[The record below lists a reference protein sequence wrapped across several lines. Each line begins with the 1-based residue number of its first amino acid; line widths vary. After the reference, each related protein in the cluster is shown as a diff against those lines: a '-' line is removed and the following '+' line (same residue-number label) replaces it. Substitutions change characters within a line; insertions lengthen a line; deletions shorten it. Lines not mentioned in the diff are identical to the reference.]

1 MIERVA
7 LALEATWCDRNDT
20 QASGFVSELTRHN
33 RMIEARAAIEAVAN
47 ELDEG
52 AEGRAAMVVR
62 AALK

>member
-1 MIERVA
+1 
-7 LALEATWCDRNDT
+7 
-20 QASGFVSELTRHN
+20 
-33 RMIEARAAIEAVAN
+33 MIEARAAIEAVAN